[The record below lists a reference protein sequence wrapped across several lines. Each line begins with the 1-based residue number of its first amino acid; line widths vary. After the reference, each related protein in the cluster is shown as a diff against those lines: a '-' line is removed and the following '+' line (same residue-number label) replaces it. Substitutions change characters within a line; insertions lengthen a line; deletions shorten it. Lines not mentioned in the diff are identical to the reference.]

1 MRTLRVW
8 FRRLVGLFG
17 KERSDRELAEEIESH
32 LQMNIEDNLRRGMT
46 SQEARRQALLKF
58 GGVELAKENYREQRG
73 ILALETFW
81 RDVRFGAR
89 VLMKSPAL
97 VAIVAVTLGLGIGA
111 NTAIFGLV
119 DGALLRPLPVRNP
132 EEIMV
137 LAPEQKGMT
146 LQTYFMSYPDYL
158 DYRKETDAFSDLF
171 ATYSIYNFASL
182 SADGK
187 ADHIVTSYVTGNYF
201 PALGILPAAGRL
213 FFRGEAE
220 TPGEETIMVLGHTY
234 WQKRF
239 GGDLGVV
246 GKHVLVDGKSATI
259 VGVAPKGFGGVYSG
273 AHMDAFLP
281 MSAAPG
287 FERGSEGFA
296 GSRGARLLRVLGR
309 LKPGV
314 SVKQAQS
321 AVNVVA
327 SRLAEQYADADKE
340 ITVQVVPETRAR
352 PDPMVSD
359 AVPVIVTS
367 FFALAALVLLL
378 ACMNVANVLIVRA
391 TARQRE
397 MGIRAALGAG
407 RGRLMLQMLTE
418 AILLALLGAVAGWV
432 LREWAFSAINST
444 VRSMSNSGTMPE
456 ATFSWSIHVYT
467 LGITLL
473 TGIAVGLWPALRS
486 TGADVNTVLRESG
499 RSETGGRRHHRI
511 RNVLVVGQFAGSLV
525 LLIVAGLFVRTLT
538 QLERSNLGFD
548 PNNVLN
554 VTMDPHGIGYDEART
569 QQFFRDLQLR
579 VEALPGVQSVAQTLS
594 VPMGVPMD
602 GRFVYVEGKPR
613 APGEQAPL
621 VTCNRV
627 GPTYF
632 GTMRV
637 PLLRGRGFFE
647 ADDEKTPPVAVVN
660 ENMAER
666 FWPNENAIG
675 KRFSVSGTAGPWV
688 EVVGVAANGKYFVLA
703 LAKPT
708 PYFYLPLAQNFAAQ
722 RTLQIRS
729 AVAPETLVAAVENEI
744 HSLAPGLPVF
754 DVRTMKDTL
763 GGTSGFFVF
772 RLGAAL
778 AGAMGVLGLVLAVV
792 GVYGLVSYS
801 AAQRTHEIGIRM
813 AMGAERTD
821 ILKLIL
827 RDGMVLVVVGVV
839 VGLGAAWALSRTM
852 AQMFIGVS
860 PTDPMTY
867 VLVTVLL
874 VGVALWACYL
884 PARRA
889 MRVDP
894 MVALRYE

>member
-1 MRTLRVW
+1 M
-8 FRRLVGLFG
+8 RRLRAWLLRLAGLFG
-17 KERSDRELAEEIESH
+17 KERSDQELAQEIESH
-32 LQMNIEDNLRRGMT
+32 LQMNIEDNVRRGM
-46 SQEARRQALLKF
+46 SVEEARRQALLKF
-58 GGVELAKENYREQRG
+58 GGVELTKENYREQRG
-73 ILALETFW
+73 IPSVEALW

-132 EEIMV
+132 REIVV

-158 DYRKETDAFSDLF
+158 DYRKDANAFSDLF
-171 ATYSIYNFASL
+171 ATYSIFNFVSL
-182 SADGK
+182 SADGE
-187 ADHIVTSYVTGNYF
+187 ADHILTSYVTGNYF
-201 PALGILPAAGRL
+201 PALGIQPAAGRL
-213 FFRGEAE
+213 FLAGEGE
-220 TPGEETIMVLGHTY
+220 TAGEETIVVLGHGY
-234 WQKRF
+234 WEKRF
-239 GGDLGVV
+239 RGDAGVV

-259 VGVAPKGFGGVYSG
+259 VGVAPRGFGGVYSG
-273 AHMDAFLP
+273 AYMDAFLP
-281 MSAAPG
+281 ISAAPG

-296 GSRGARLLRVLGR
+296 GNRWARFLRVLGR
-309 LKPGV
+309 LKPGF

-321 AVNVVA
+321 AVSVVA
-327 SRLAEQYADADKE
+327 SRLAEQYAAADKD

-352 PDPMVSD
+352 PDPMVSNV
-359 AVPVIVTS
+359 VPVIVTS

-407 RGRLMLQMLTE
+407 RGRLMLQVLTE
-418 AILLALLGAVAGWV
+418 TILLALLGAVAGLV
-432 LREWAFSAINST
+432 LREWAFRVINST
-444 VRSMSNSGTMPE
+444 VRAMSNSGPLPE
-456 ATFSWSIHVYT
+456 TTFSWSIHVYT
-467 LGITLL
+467 AGVALF
-473 TGIAVGLWPALRS
+473 TGVVVGLWPALRC

-499 RSETGGRRHHRI
+499 RSETGGRGHHRI

-525 LLIVAGLFVRTLT
+525 LLIVAGLFVRTLA

-569 QQFFRDLQLR
+569 KQFFRDLELR
-579 VEALPGVQSVAQTLS
+579 VGALPGVQSVAQTLS

-602 GRFVYVEGKPR
+602 GRFVYVEGKPL

-627 GPTYF
+627 GPSYF

-637 PLLRGRGFFE
+637 PLLRGRGFSE
-647 ADDEKTPPVAVVN
+647 ADDEKTPAVAVVN

-666 FWPNENAIG
+666 LWPNQDAIG
-675 KRFSVSGTAGPWV
+675 KRFSVSGAAGPWV

-729 AVAPETLVAAVENEI
+729 AVAPEMLVVAVKNEI
-744 HSLAPGLPVF
+744 QSLAPGLPVF
-754 DVRTMKDTL
+754 DVRTMKETL

-772 RLGAAL
+772 RLAASL
-778 AGAMGVLGLVLAVV
+778 AGAMGVLGMVLAVV
-792 GVYGLVSYS
+792 GVYGVVSYS
-801 AAQRTHEIGIRM
+801 AAQRIHEIGIRM
-813 AMGAERTD
+813 AMGAERED

-827 RDGMVLVVVGVV
+827 RDGMVLVVVGVM
-839 VGLGAAWALSRTM
+839 VGLGAAWALSRAM
-852 AQMFIGVS
+852 QQMFIGVS
-860 PTDPMTY
+860 PTDPVTY
-867 VLVTVLL
+867 ASVTLLL
-874 VGVALWACYL
+874 VGVALWACYV